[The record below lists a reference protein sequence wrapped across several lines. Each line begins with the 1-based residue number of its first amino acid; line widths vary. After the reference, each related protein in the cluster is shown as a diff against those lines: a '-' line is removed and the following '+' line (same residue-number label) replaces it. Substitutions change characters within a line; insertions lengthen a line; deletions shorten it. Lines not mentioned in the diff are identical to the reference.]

1 VQVLGRDDP
10 PRAGERLLLP
20 RGERVGGVRGKADAE
35 EEPKALIAPD
45 VTGRRR
51 TSS

>member
-1 VQVLGRDDP
+1 VLGRDDP
-10 PRAGERLLLP
+10 PRASERLLLP

-35 EEPKALIAPD
+35 EEPKTLIALD
-45 VTGRRR
+45 ATWRRR